1 MQTTLLQEE
10 LLDGQI
16 AVTKAYVDATANI
29 LEHQGQLLHAVLEIP
44 KMSVE
49 SFGQVS
55 RTIIST
61 GLTCSLRAA
70 TMMVES
76 FDLRYGSSILSKASA
91 PAPALNPKGGPRRTK
106 AIAAA

>member
-1 MQTTLLQEE
+1 MQTLLQEE

-16 AVTKAYVDATANI
+16 TVTKAYVDATTNI
-29 LEHQGQLLHAVLEIP
+29 LEQQGLLLHAVLEIP

-49 SFGQVS
+49 SFGHVS

-61 GLTCSLRAA
+61 SLTCSLRAA

-76 FDLRYGSSILSKASA
+76 FDLRYGSSIMYKTSA
-91 PAPALNPKGGPRRTK
+91 PTPALTPKAGPRRTK

>member
-16 AVTKAYVDATANI
+16 AVAKACVDATANI
-29 LEHQGQLLHAVLEIP
+29 LERQGQLLHAVLEIP

-76 FDLRYGSSILSKASA
+76 FDLRYGSSILSKSSI
-91 PAPALNPKGGPRRTK
+91 PAPALNSKGGPRRAK

>member
-10 LLDGQI
+10 LFDGQI

-29 LEHQGQLLHAVLEIP
+29 FEHQSTLLHAVLEIP

-55 RTIIST
+55 RAIIST
-61 GLTCSLRAA
+61 SLTCSLRAA

-76 FDLRYGSSILSKASA
+76 FDLRYGSSILSKTNSHATTRS
-91 PAPALNPKGGPRRTK
+91 R
-106 AIAAA
+106 

>member
-29 LEHQGQLLHAVLEIP
+29 FEHQGTLLHAVLEIP

-55 RTIIST
+55 RAIIST
-61 GLTCSLRAA
+61 SLTCSLRAA

-76 FDLRYGSSILSKASA
+76 FDLRYGSSILSKTSA
-91 PAPALNPKGGPRRTK
+91 PPALNPKGGPRRTK